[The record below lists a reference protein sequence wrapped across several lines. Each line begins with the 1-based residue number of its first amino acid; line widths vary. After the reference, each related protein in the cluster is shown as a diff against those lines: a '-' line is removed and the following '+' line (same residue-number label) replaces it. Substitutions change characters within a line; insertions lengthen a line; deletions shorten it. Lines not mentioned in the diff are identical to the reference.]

1 MAEKL
6 TPAQKAA
13 EIVET
18 KRLTLA
24 MLATD
29 TEIAQHEATISRRK
43 SLEAMGNRHV
53 ASMRDYS
60 SGNALDR
67 AVEGFK
73 VKRAVADLAKSQGL
87 KPNGE
92 AIVVPAPKLDPN
104 VASDVETES
113 ASA

>member
-1 MAEKL
+1 MAEKM

-18 KRLTLA
+18 KRIVTQLLA
-24 MLATD
+24 SD
-29 TEIAQHEATISRRK
+29 SEIHAAEASISRRK
-43 SLEAMGNRHV
+43 ALTAVGDRHV
-53 ASMRDYS
+53 AQMRDFS

-92 AIVVPAPKLDPN
+92 AIVVPAPKVPED